1 MSTPNPLAPQ
11 GSLLEKQGRG
21 RSSFQI
27 IGFIGALH
35 VFVLC
40 ALLWIGCKQDKPTGA
55 LGGPDS
61 GLPGQDGGLP
71 PVADPP
77 VANNPGS
84 ANPLPTADTNPP
96 PVLPPPVPGVVP
108 GAGTPPA
115 VPGTAGTVPAETLPL
130 PVPGADA
137 GAAATGGAA
146 SSEHK
151 VASGETGAVIAKKYG
166 VSVKALQA
174 ANPTVNWNRMKVGQV
189 LAIPAPTGKA
199 ADAKPGVAPAPAEAA
214 PAGGA
219 GTASEDSSSYT
230 VRPGDTGSKIA
241 KKFGVSWR
249 KIRDLN
255 GLTSDSL
262 KPGQK
267 LNIPAKGAASAP
279 APAGAAG
286 GAVPVAPV
294 AAPVPVAP
302 VVTPL
307 PSTGGR

>member
-61 GLPGQDGGLP
+61 GLPGQDSGLP
-71 PVADPP
+71 PVAEPP
-77 VANNPGS
+77 VAINPGS
-84 ANPLPTADTNPP
+84 TNPLPATGTNPP
-96 PVLPPPVPGVVP
+96 PIAPPVAGV
-108 GAGTPPA
+108 GAGGLTPNPA
-115 VPGTAGTVPAETLPL
+115 PGTAVTGPAETLPL
-130 PVPGADA
+130 PGATVPGSDA
-137 GAAATGGAA
+137 GAGAAGGAA
-146 SSEHK
+146 PSEHK

-166 VSVKALQA
+166 VSIKALQA
-174 ANPTVNWNRMKVGQV
+174 ANPTVNWNRMKIGQV
-189 LAIPAPTGKA
+189 LAIPAPTAKA
-199 ADAKPGVAPAPAEAA
+199 ADATTGVTPGSAA
-214 PAGGA
+214 GTAAGGA
-219 GTASEDSSSYT
+219 GAGSVTEESSSYT

-241 KKFGVSWR
+241 KKLGVSWR

-267 LNIPAKGAASAP
+267 LNIPAKGAATAP
-279 APAGAAG
+279 APAGAA
-286 GAVPVAPV
+286 APA

-307 PSTGGR
+307 PPTGGR